1 MKTQLILLILA
12 LISLA
17 SCNDSSDTF
26 TNSEEL
32 EGYWIRPEYTDS
44 LITYERSNH
53 FEENVY
59 GIAFKRG
66 GIFIERMINGWCGT
80 PPVVLSD
87 FEGKW
92 SLRDSTINV
101 KGTYWGGTTDMT
113 WKIKTINA
121 SQLKIIPIKTE
132 YHFSKD

>member
-12 LISLA
+12 LLSLT
-17 SCNDSSDTF
+17 SCNDSNDTF
-26 TNSEEL
+26 TNVEGL
-32 EGYWIRPEYTDS
+32 EGYWIRPLYTDS
-44 LITYERSNH
+44 VVTYKRSNQ
-53 FEENVY
+53 FEENGY

-66 GIFIERMINGWCGT
+66 GDYIERTVNGWCGT

-92 SLRDSTINV
+92 SLSDSTIKV

-113 WKIKTINA
+113 WKIKTLNA
-121 SQLKIIPIKTE
+121 SELKIIPIKTE